1 MLYNIC
7 CVIQHFQ
14 RSKIV
19 YVTMTKI
26 KESVNVVMLSSYL
39 LSSNVYL
46 IQLNFIDVPTTLH
59 D

>member
-14 RSKIV
+14 HSKIV

-26 KESVNVVMLSSYL
+26 KESVNIVMLSSYL